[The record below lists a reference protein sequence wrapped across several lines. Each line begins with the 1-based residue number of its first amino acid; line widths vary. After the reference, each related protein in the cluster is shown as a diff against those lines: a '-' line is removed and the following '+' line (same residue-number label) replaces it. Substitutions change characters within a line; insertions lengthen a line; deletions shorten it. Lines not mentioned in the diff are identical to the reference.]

1 MNGNGTE
8 TNVGRPGENIHGKH
22 VSEIDRNDEL

>member
-8 TNVGRPGENIHGKH
+8 TNVGRPSENRRGKH
-22 VSEIDRNDEL
+22 VSEINRNDEL